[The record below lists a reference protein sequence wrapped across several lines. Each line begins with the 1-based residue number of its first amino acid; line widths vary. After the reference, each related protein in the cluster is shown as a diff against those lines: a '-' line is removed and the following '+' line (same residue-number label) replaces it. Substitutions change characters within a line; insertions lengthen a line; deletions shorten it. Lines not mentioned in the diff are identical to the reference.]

1 MLFRSLSVRQHELH
15 APWRPSLAGREIT
28 LPHCSTEC
36 DLGRYSVTSGR
47 CYDHNLKRFCS
58 FFGKQMPYFLK
69 KKNVTIF
76 LRNLHNTIWRK
87 NAKLFGE
94 NIFLLYHRSL
104 VSMLWSLFSATFSS
118 TFGEN
123 VWHKPAEIWSK
134 KPFFLVKF
142 LKIILPNHG
151 QHPGSKI
158 KFRAENTA
166 STKRGPPCFW
176 PLARCGR
183 CMSDSGETLRWRHFI
198 LASLENY
205 TYILDTHLH
214 MYQRPVQNTCYPIT
228 LSESV
233 IRLLSAC
240 YLLVIRLQLAS
251 LFVSNQASNKRVLK
265 TVSSAWHWVTL
276 SERVSG

>member
-1 MLFRSLSVRQHELH
+1 
-15 APWRPSLAGREIT
+15 
-28 LPHCSTEC
+28 
-36 DLGRYSVTSGR
+36 
-47 CYDHNLKRFCS
+47 
-58 FFGKQMPYFLK
+58 
-69 KKNVTIF
+69 
-76 LRNLHNTIWRK
+76 
-87 NAKLFGE
+87 
-94 NIFLLYHRSL
+94 
-104 VSMLWSLFSATFSS
+104 
-118 TFGEN
+118 
-123 VWHKPAEIWSK
+123 
-134 KPFFLVKF
+134 
-142 LKIILPNHG
+142 
-151 QHPGSKI
+151 
-158 KFRAENTA
+158 
-166 STKRGPPCFW
+166 
-176 PLARCGR
+176 
-183 CMSDSGETLRWRHFI
+183 MSDSGETLRWRHFI